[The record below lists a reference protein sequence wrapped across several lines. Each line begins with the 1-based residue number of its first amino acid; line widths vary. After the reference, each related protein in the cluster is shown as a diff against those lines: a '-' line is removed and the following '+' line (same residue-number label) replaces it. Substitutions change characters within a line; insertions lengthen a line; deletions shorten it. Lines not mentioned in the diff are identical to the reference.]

1 MCCREI
7 LYMKLFGPITSLLL
21 RLIGQIDNFHDY
33 IGQDCVCQRI
43 VRPVRNGRNWVRQH
57 AHAVGSLHKDD
68 GEGEG
73 RRNSPHNARI
83 QGMEM

>member
-43 VRPVRNGRNWVRQH
+43 VRPVRNGRN
-57 AHAVGSLHKDD
+57 
-68 GEGEG
+68 
-73 RRNSPHNARI
+73 
-83 QGMEM
+83 